1 MLCIKKLYHEELFQL
16 ALLLSLLRLDP
27 ESYFGLDIQTIG
39 VGSLDL
45 NNGSRW
51 HTDADTIVHRPM
63 FVHPKNLDSMLLNYE
78 RDLFEDLNSLGRY
91 NRINS
96 NLNNIHAYL
105 LNVEE
110 SARDIAIAGPSIS
123 LSTDP
128 SRNMTSPDPENSPQ
142 SSNEP
147 TNTAELTQEDM
158 DLIEVLWKQDVD
170 LGFTLV
176 EPTTATKKVST
187 SEKRSDDEIEK
198 LKALEAI
205 NASNE
210 KKDTKEYEEEP
221 DDPWAGLPYT
231 VDLETGEYILSSGN
245 QEESENNT
253 IEEEDQLLA
262 DASLDLNNHPLA
274 GLTDDSLGL
283 TGTLELENDFPS
295 DLLGGS
301 LLGSAAVEGLLNND
315 TLGLPDGFNLE
326 EALQLVGLDETQSEE
341 TKPEVKKKKED
352 STGGE
357 STSAEGETAIISS
370 SSGEVA
376 KSSRC
381 EDPETGDM
389 IHTPQFHHPHHPH
402 HRSFQGRMP
411 FMRAMSME
419 QRWQDL
425 ASLLSLPGAPDHF
438 AHPAHPG
445 YPGHGISH
453 SHYETQRNVLLHNAT
468 LPPPVGDLNSTSPYH
483 NVAVATSMNL
493 TNSSEPMGAESGAAY
508 KSEPADMM
516 YYHTPTSDSINQTTD
531 GFLSSLLND
540 EDLHLM
546 DMGMND
552 GMYTMRMLDNSNN
565 NTSGPTGAAALSG
578 VQTTGGATSSATG
591 VTTLPGVTDERM
603 DASSDSAVSSMG
615 SERVPSL
622 SDGEWMETGSNSS
635 HTQADSHY
643 TMDYA
648 SKYRMTYDCSYSVSG
663 RNAGSSRCQAERT
676 MPPVAQK
683 KHQMF
688 AKRYFQEQGTGS
700 PLGATAHPTTPM
712 KYEYDSHTVGAGAP
726 GNAYS
731 GPIEGAA
738 GPQLEMKYSCSVDF
752 SRHQSGRSAIE
763 HVHHNHTY
771 HLPAESSGSLQ
782 RPVSR
787 DKKVRKSESEEHLT
801 RDEKRARAL
810 SVPIPVT
817 DIINLPMDEFN
828 ERLSKYD
835 LSEAQLSLI
844 RDIRRRGKNKVA
856 AQNCRKRKL
865 DQIISLADEVKEM
878 RDRKMRLIR
887 EREFMLIERQRVKD
901 KFSQLYRH
909 VFQSL
914 RDPDGNQYH
923 PYEYSLQQSADGNVL
938 LVPRNQTNPHH
949 PRSTTM
955 EPKTKTDP
963 EHKE

>member
-402 HRSFQGRMP
+402 HRSFQQFILKSHSQSIEQQYQASSECWNLVVDEGVFQGRMP

-483 NVAVATSMNL
+483 NVGGSSNLGSAVATSMNL

-552 GMYTMRMLDNSNN
+552 GMYNI
-565 NTSGPTGAAALSG
+565 
-578 VQTTGGATSSATG
+578 
-591 VTTLPGVTDERM
+591 
-603 DASSDSAVSSMG
+603 
-615 SERVPSL
+615 
-622 SDGEWMETGSNSS
+622 
-635 HTQADSHY
+635 
-643 TMDYA
+643 
-648 SKYRMTYDCSYSVSG
+648 
-663 RNAGSSRCQAERT
+663 
-676 MPPVAQK
+676 
-683 KHQMF
+683 F
-688 AKRYFQEQGTGS
+688 
-700 PLGATAHPTTPM
+700 
-712 KYEYDSHTVGAGAP
+712 
-726 GNAYS
+726 
-731 GPIEGAA
+731 I
-738 GPQLEMKYSCSVDF
+738 
-752 SRHQSGRSAIE
+752 I
-763 HVHHNHTY
+763 
-771 HLPAESSGSLQ
+771 
-782 RPVSR
+782 
-787 DKKVRKSESEEHLT
+787 LT
-801 RDEKRARAL
+801 
-810 SVPIPVT
+810 
-817 DIINLPMDEFN
+817 
-828 ERLSKYD
+828 
-835 LSEAQLSLI
+835 
-844 RDIRRRGKNKVA
+844 
-856 AQNCRKRKL
+856 
-865 DQIISLADEVKEM
+865 
-878 RDRKMRLIR
+878 
-887 EREFMLIERQRVKD
+887 
-901 KFSQLYRH
+901 
-909 VFQSL
+909 
-914 RDPDGNQYH
+914 
-923 PYEYSLQQSADGNVL
+923 
-938 LVPRNQTNPHH
+938 
-949 PRSTTM
+949 
-955 EPKTKTDP
+955 
-963 EHKE
+963 

>member
-1 MLCIKKLYHEELFQL
+1 MLQI
-16 ALLLSLLRLDP
+16 
-27 ESYFGLDIQTIG
+27 
-39 VGSLDL
+39 
-45 NNGSRW
+45 
-51 HTDADTIVHRPM
+51 
-63 FVHPKNLDSMLLNYE
+63 
-78 RDLFEDLNSLGRY
+78 EDL
-91 NRINS
+91 
-96 NLNNIHAYL
+96 
-105 LNVEE
+105 
-110 SARDIAIAGPSIS
+110 PCMTS
-123 LSTDP
+123 LSPGNDVMDLK
-128 SRNMTSPDPENSPQ
+128 S
-142 SSNEP
+142 
-147 TNTAELTQEDM
+147 TQFMNQDM

-187 SEKRSDDEIEK
+187 VEKGTDDEIEK

-205 NASNE
+205 NGSNE
-210 KKDTKEYEEEP
+210 EKDTKEYDEAQ

-231 VDLETGEYILSSGN
+231 IDLETGEYILNSGN
-245 QEESENNT
+245 QEENGNNA
-253 IEEEDQLLA
+253 IEEDDRLLRE
-262 DASLDLNNHPLA
+262 ASLDLDNHPLA

-283 TGTLELENDFPS
+283 TDTLELENDLPS

-301 LLGSAAVEGLLNND
+301 LLASANVESLLNND
-315 TLGLPDGFNLE
+315 SLDLPDGFNLE
-326 EALQLVGLDETQSEE
+326 EALQLVGLDEAQSEE
-341 TKPEVKKKKED
+341 TKPEVKKKGKD
-352 STGGE
+352 SIE
-357 STSAEGETAIISS
+357 EFTSAKDDESPIITSS
-370 SSGEVA
+370 SSVEVA

-425 ASLLSLPGAPDHF
+425 ASLLSLPGAPEHF
-438 AHPAHPG
+438 PHTHPG

-453 SHYETQRNVLLHNAT
+453 SHYEAQRNVLLHNAT
-468 LPPPVGDLNSTSPYH
+468 LAPPVGDLNSTSPYH
-483 NVAVATSMNL
+483 NVGGSSNLGSAVATSMNL

-546 DMGMND
+546 DMAMND
-552 GMYTMRMLDNSNN
+552 GMYTMRMLDNGNN
-565 NTSGPTGAAALSG
+565 NASGPTGAAALSG
-578 VQTTGGATSSATG
+578 VQTAGGTTSSATG

-648 SKYRMTYDCSYSVSG
+648 SKYRMSYDCSYSVSG
-663 RNAGSSRCQAERT
+663 RNAGSPRCQTERT

-738 GPQLEMKYSCSVDF
+738 GPQPEIKYSCSVDF

-787 DKKVRKSESEEHLT
+787 DKKVRKNDGEEHLT

-810 SVPIPVT
+810 NVPIPVN

-878 RDRKMRLIR
+878 RDRKMRLVR

-955 EPKTKTDP
+955 EPKTKPDP